1 MINSLVNLLISIVFN
16 FNFYK
21 NAINFGFAISYNSA
35 SFIVHVLLNI
45 LLLKASYIFSLFF
58 IFI

>member
-35 SFIVHVLLNI
+35 SFIVHLLLNI
-45 LLLKASYIFSLFF
+45 LEEEASFEFYN
-58 IFI
+58 